1 MAAKY
6 TDHPG
11 QRHRSTSGTPQEA
24 SDTSDSGKGFFSGRS
39 VAFWTILGS
48 VATVLSLLV
57 AVVTLMVSTRAPT
70 PAQQGEATGP
80 IRPGTPTAG
89 LAESIPVG
97 ASPSSLA
104 MAPDG
109 HHAYVTHL
117 SGALP
122 VIDTTANAVT
132 ATIDVGGG
140 ALGAAVT
147 PDGRHVYVAHWGST
161 FVSVI
166 DTATNTVSATIN
178 VGTVQWDVAVTPD
191 RRWAYVT
198 NRGSGI
204 VSVINTAT
212 NTVATTVDVGGDRAD
227 SPVEVVVTPDG
238 RRAYVTNRGSGT
250 VSMIDTA
257 TYTVTA
263 TIPVQVGANGLAVAP
278 DGRYVYVPTKAPIRC
293 R

>member
-1 MAAKY
+1 MGSAQHGDFMTQHQQLDVLRRRRAAEQQQQVQQLKEDQVEQAQRHGARSAVAAKY

-57 AVVTLMVSTRAPT
+57 AVVTLVVSTRAPT

-109 HHAYVTHL
+109 HHAYVTIFP
-117 SGALP
+117 AL
-122 VIDTTANAVT
+122 
-132 ATIDVGGG
+132 
-140 ALGAAVT
+140 
-147 PDGRHVYVAHWGST
+147 
-161 FVSVI
+161 
-166 DTATNTVSATIN
+166 
-178 VGTVQWDVAVTPD
+178 
-191 RRWAYVT
+191 
-198 NRGSGI
+198 
-204 VSVINTAT
+204 
-212 NTVATTVDVGGDRAD
+212 
-227 SPVEVVVTPDG
+227 
-238 RRAYVTNRGSGT
+238 
-250 VSMIDTA
+250 
-257 TYTVTA
+257 
-263 TIPVQVGANGLAVAP
+263 
-278 DGRYVYVPTKAPIRC
+278 C